1 MGTDLRTLTLGNA
14 LDLAGRKLLTDWLLG
29 NTTGNAR
36 IRAGLPSGW
45 RVGDKTGTG
54 SRGEANDLA
63 VVWPP
68 ERAPLLVSVY
78 TVPGDPAAKPDDQVL
93 ADAASIVAKALVPTS

>member
-1 MGTDLRTLTLGNA
+1 VHYSNA
-14 LDLAGRKLLTDWLLG
+14 QLV
-29 NTTGNAR
+29 
-36 IRAGLPSGW
+36 SGAP
-45 RVGDKTGTG
+45 RPATPGSAPASRPDGGSATTGTG

-68 ERAPLLVSVY
+68 ERAPLLISVY
-78 TVPGDPAAKPDDQVL
+78 TVPDDPAAKPDERVL